1 MSMSPR
7 LLRPRATGFNPKSIS
22 GLALWLDSSDAST
35 VLLNGSAVSR
45 WNDKSGNGKDFAQAT
60 ANNQPSYSNT
70 QNGKSVVTFDG
81 SNDLMTSVSTV
92 ALGTGGYTVF
102 VVGLHAGGFH
112 IMLEGGGLN
121 PYLSSRPSG
130 DGGVAHYDG
139 ATDVIGSAGSYSL
152 NTWFV
157 AEFVISAASRIL
169 SVNGTQI
176 GSGAGTSR
184 AANIS
189 YLGGSGAGF
198 LWSGRFAE
206 VLIYG
211 SALSAQRSSIRRYL
225 GSKWGVAVT

>member
-1 MSMSPR
+1 MSMNPR
-7 LLRPRATGFNPKSIS
+7 LLRPTASGFSPRSIS
-22 GLALWLDSSDAST
+22 GLALWLDASDGST
-35 VLLNGSAVSR
+35 VLLNDTAVSR
-45 WNDKSGNGKDFAQAT
+45 WNDKSGNGKDFTQPT
-60 ANNQPSYSNT
+60 ANNQPSYANT
-70 QNGKSVVTFDG
+70 QNGKKVVTFDG
-81 SNDLMTSVSTV
+81 SNDLMTSVSTI

-102 VVGLHAGGFH
+102 VVCFHAGGFH

-130 DGGVAHYDG
+130 NGGLAHYDG
-139 ATDVIGSAGSYSL
+139 ANELTGSAGSYSL

-157 AEFVISAASRIL
+157 AEFVISPASVIL

-189 YLGGSGAGF
+189 YLGGSSAGF
-198 LWSGRFAE
+198 LWNGRFAE

-211 SALSAQRSSIRRYL
+211 SALSAQRSAIRRYL
-225 GSKWGVAVT
+225 GSKWGVTVV